1 MKKLISKLCCASV
14 VAMLS
19 FSTANAAEPA
29 PVQFTFFDFNAPAA
43 SEVSG
48 VRFPAIYGKGGG
60 DITGVDFGLF
70 AYSEMNS
77 LKGVSFSIF
86 PAANHIKG
94 EMVGVS
100 FGIFN
105 WHEGQDTGVNLGFAN
120 FTKNVKGVNGSVFN
134 YSKGFTMA
142 DVGAVNISQ
151 KSNFQLAFVNVTQE
165 LDGLQLGL
173 INCAKNGF
181 LPCFIFFNFG
191 TSK

>member
-1 MKKLISKLCCASV
+1 MKKLLSKLCCTVV
-14 VAMLS
+14 VAILS
-19 FSTANAAEPA
+19 FSTANAAA
-29 PVQFTFFDFNAPAA
+29 PVQFTFFDFNAPDA

-60 DITGVDFGLF
+60 DITGLDFGLF

-86 PAANHIKG
+86 PAANHIKN

-100 FGIFN
+100 VGIFN
-105 WHEGQDTGVNLGFAN
+105 WHEGQDTGVNLGFVN
-120 FTKNVKGVNGSVFN
+120 ITKNVKGLNWSAVN
-134 YSKGFTMA
+134 YSKGYTAA
-142 DVGAVNISQ
+142 DVGIVNISQ
-151 KSNFQLAFVNVTQE
+151 KSNFQLSAVNITQE
-165 LDGLQLGL
+165 LDGLQIGL
-173 INCAKNGF
+173 LNCAKNGF